1 LSVLDIPTAE
11 VFEPLLQGSRYK
23 AAHGGRGSGKSH
35 FFAGLMIERAF
46 AEPGFR
52 AVCVR
57 EVQKDLSESAKRL
70 LEDKISDFG
79 LSAHFDCQRAQIVT
93 PGGGVII
100 FEGMQD
106 HNAESIKS
114 LEGFDVAWVEE
125 AQTLSKTSLSMLRPT
140 IRKSGSELWFSWNPR
155 RKNDAVDD
163 FFRGPAGK
171 PAKAIVVEA
180 NWSDNPWFPQELE
193 DERLEDE
200 DKRPEECEHIWGGG
214 YKKVTEGAYYAQ
226 DLLMA
231 KRKGRIGSVSF
242 DPLLRVRVFCDLG
255 GTGMK
260 ADNFTM
266 WPTQFVGTQVR
277 MRDYYEAQGQP
288 LATHIGW
295 LHSVGLT
302 PQRADIV
309 LPHDGETN
317 DRVFDVSF
325 ESAFRAAGYAVIVIP
340 NQGKGA
346 ARMRIEAGHR
356 VFPNIHFDEGTTE
369 AGRDAL
375 GAYHERKDE
384 ARNTGL
390 GPEHDWASHGADSF
404 GMACIAYEKLSLIF
418 DGHDEDDDYD
428 NRQQSRSST
437 TGY

>member
-1 LSVLDIPTAE
+1 MSVLNIPTAE
-11 VFEPLLQGSRYK
+11 VFEPLLPASRYK
-23 AAHGGRGSGKSH
+23 AAFGGRGSGKSH
-35 FFAGLMIERAF
+35 FFAGLMVERAL

-70 LEDKISDFG
+70 LEDKIKDFG
-79 LSAHFDCQRAQIVT
+79 LSPHFECQRAQIVT

-125 AQTLSKTSLSMLRPT
+125 AQTLSKSSLTMLRPT
-140 IRKSGSELWFSWNPR
+140 LRKAGSELWFSWNPR

-163 FFRGPAGK
+163 FFRGPAGR
-171 PAKAIVVEA
+171 PVRSAVVEA

-193 DERLEDE
+193 EERLEDE
-200 DKRPEECEHIWGGG
+200 DKRPEECDHIWGGG
-214 YKKVTEGAYYAQ
+214 YKKVTEGAYFAK
-226 DLLMA
+226 DLLAA
-231 KRKGRIGSVSF
+231 KNQGRIGRVAF
-242 DPLLRVRVFCDLG
+242 DPLLRVRIFCDLG
-255 GTGMK
+255 GTGAK
-260 ADNFTM
+260 SDAFAM
-266 WPTQFVGTQVR
+266 WPAQFVGRSILT
-277 MRDYYEAQGQP
+277 RDYYEVQSQP
-288 LATHIGW
+288 LSAHIEY
-295 LHSVGLT
+295 LHSKGYT

-317 DRVFDVSF
+317 DRVVDVSF
-325 ESAFRAAGYAVIVIP
+325 ESAFRAAGYAVTVIP

-356 VFPNIHFDEGTTE
+356 LFSSIWFDEETTE
-369 AGRDAL
+369 AGRAAL

-384 ARNTGL
+384 ARSIGL
-390 GPEHDWASHGADSF
+390 GPEHDWSSHGADGF
-404 GMACIAYEKLSLIF
+404 GLICIAHEAMTRELTT
-418 DGHDEDDDYD
+418 DEEDYD
-428 NRQQSRSST
+428 EADRSRSRVG
-437 TGY
+437 GY

>member
-1 LSVLDIPTAE
+1 MSVLDIPTAE
-11 VFEPLLQGSRYK
+11 VFEPLIPPSRYK

-46 AEPGFR
+46 AEPGLR

-57 EVQKDLSESAKRL
+57 EVQKDLDESAKRL
-70 LEDKISDFG
+70 LEDKIAAFG
-79 LSAHFDCQRAQIVT
+79 LGAHFDCQRAQIVT

-125 AQTLSKTSLSMLRPT
+125 AQTLSKTSLGMLRPT

-163 FFRGPAGK
+163 FFRGPAGR
-171 PAKAIVVEA
+171 PSRSVIVEA
-180 NWSDNPWFPQELE
+180 NWQDNPWFPEELE
-193 DERLEDE
+193 LERTEDE
-200 DKRPEECEHIWGGG
+200 EKRPEECDHIWGGG
-214 YKKVTEGAYYAQ
+214 YKKVTEGAYYAR
-226 DLLMA
+226 DLLAA
-231 KRKGRIGSVSF
+231 KREGRIGRVSF
-242 DPLLRVRVFCDLG
+242 DPLMRIRIYCDLG
-255 GTGMK
+255 GTGAK
-260 ADNFTM
+260 ADAFTM
-266 WPTQFVGTQVR
+266 WPAQFVAREIRV
-277 MRDYYEAQGQP
+277 RDYYESQGQP
-288 LATHIGW
+288 IAAHLAW
-295 LHSVGLT
+295 LTSKGYT
-302 PQRADIV
+302 PDKADIY

-317 DRVFDVSF
+317 DRVYDVSF
-325 ESAFRAAGYAVIVIP
+325 ESAFRAAGYTVVVIP

-356 VFPNIHFDEGTTE
+356 RFPMIWFDEATTE
-369 AGRDAL
+369 AGREAL

-384 ARNTGL
+384 TRQVGL
-390 GPEHDWASHGADSF
+390 GPEHDWSSHGADGF
-404 GMACIAYEKLSLIF
+404 GMMCVAYVEPWSTSN
-418 DGHDEDDDYD
+418 DDDDYD
-428 NRQQSRSST
+428 RDRANETRNPR

>member
-1 LSVLDIPTAE
+1 LSVLNIPTAE
-11 VFEPLLQGSRYK
+11 VFEPLLAPSRYK

-70 LEDKISDFG
+70 LEDKIKDYG
-79 LSAHFDCQRAQIVT
+79 LGAHFDCQRAQIVT

-125 AQTLSKTSLSMLRPT
+125 AQTLSKTSLAMLRPT

-163 FFRGPAGK
+163 FFRGPAGA
-171 PAKAIVVEA
+171 PARSVIVEA
-180 NWSDNPWFPQELE
+180 NWADNPWFPEELE
-193 DERLEDE
+193 QERLEDE
-200 DKRPEECEHIWGGG
+200 DKRPEECDHIWGGG
-214 YKKVTEGAYYAQ
+214 YKKVTEGAYFAK
-226 DLLMA
+226 DLLEA
-231 KRKGRIGSVSF
+231 QRTGRISNVAF
-242 DPLLRVRVFCDLG
+242 DPIMRVRVFCDLG
-255 GTGMK
+255 GTGLK
-260 ADNFTM
+260 ADAFTM
-266 WPTQFVGTQVR
+266 WPAQFIGREIRT
-277 MRDYYEAQGQP
+277 RDYYEVQSQP
-288 LATHIGW
+288 LSAHIQW
-295 LHSVGLT
+295 LKSKGYT
-302 PQRADIV
+302 PDRADIY

-317 DRVFDVSF
+317 DRVIDVSF
-325 ESAFRAAGYAVIVIP
+325 ESGFKDAGYTVVVIP

-346 ARMRIEAGHR
+346 ARMRIESGHR
-356 VFPNIHFDEGTTE
+356 MFPSIWFDKPTTE
-369 AGRDAL
+369 AGREAL

-384 ARNTGL
+384 TRSIGL
-390 GPEHDWASHGADSF
+390 GPEHDWASHGADAF
-404 GMACIAYEKLSLIF
+404 GLMCVAYEEPRDK
-418 DGHDEDDDYD
+418 
-428 NRQQSRSST
+428 RKPASRSL
-437 TGY
+437 GGPMGWAG